1 MDILL
6 VIILLVFGVLML
18 VAELFLLPGFGA
30 AGIAGFLSLAAAVA
44 IAYIKVA
51 PVYPWAGHATLV
63 AALVL
68 LIAAVFIFFKSRA
81 VEKMALDTTISSSV
95 DLASPGKKIENLEQ
109 EAERM
114 SETKPEAPK
123 PESPKRKSPN
133 RKAKKD

>member
-18 VAELFLLPGFGA
+18 AAELFLLPGFGA

-44 IAYIKVA
+44 IAYIKLS

-68 LIAAVFIFFKSRA
+68 LIVAVFIFFKSRA

-95 DLASPGKKIENLEQ
+95 DLAAPGRKIENLEQ
-109 EAERM
+109 EAERL
-114 SETKPEAPK
+114 SEANAPAPKPEAPK
-123 PESPKRKSPN
+123 R
-133 RKAKKD
+133 RAKKTE

>member
-44 IAYIKVA
+44 VSYLKLA
-51 PVYPWAGHATLV
+51 PVYPWAGHATLI
-63 AALVL
+63 AALLL
-68 LIAAVFIFFKSRA
+68 LIVAVYVFFKSRA

-95 DLASPGKKIENLEQ
+95 DLAAPGKKIENLEQ

-114 SETKPEAPK
+114 NEEKAPAPK
-123 PESPKRKSPN
+123 
-133 RKAKKD
+133 RKAKK